1 MSDTPPKLQPAKT
14 EARKKVLEKAIEDR
28 RAGCLDAGLRQA
40 SQSLRLP
47 TNALDWQY
55 GEPDEPAQDLIP

>member
-1 MSDTPPKLQPAKT
+1 MSASLPPLQPIKT
-14 EARKKVLEKAIEDR
+14 ERERMLEKAIEDAR
-28 RAGCLDAGLRQA
+28 GCLDAGYVKQA
-40 SQSLRLP
+40 KACL